1 MLQCIIDNRLRR
13 VTRFNP
19 FQRGYVAGG
28 SCIEAAFF
36 LYVVIQKAIITQNL
50 LYAIFVDLSI
60 AFPSA
65 PRALIY
71 IKSMLKGIPVVLVRL
86 VMAIYRDTDA
96 YIAWAGQYTRIFQE
110 NRGSGEGSVLG
121 PTLFLILYD
130 DIVEYLYGTICNWYI
145 TIGGVI
151 VICLMFADDTVL
163 FACNWEDCKN
173 TFNNYVQDTR
183 ENGLN
188 INVAKTVG
196 MVFRKKINVQE

>member
-1 MLQCIIDNRLRR
+1 MLVRRIWPSLLRSARVIPLAKPCKDYTKGDGYRDIQCILDNRLGRA
-13 VTRFNP
+13 TRFNP

-36 LYVVIQKAIITQNL
+36 LYVVIQKAIIRHSV

-71 IKSMLKGIPVVLVRL
+71 IKSMLKGIPAVLVRL

-96 YIAWAGQYTRIFQE
+96 WAGQYTRIFPE

-130 DIVEYLYGTICNWYI
+130 DIVE
-145 TIGGVI
+145 
-151 VICLMFADDTVL
+151 F
-163 FACNWEDCKN
+163 
-173 TFNNYVQDTR
+173 
-183 ENGLN
+183 
-188 INVAKTVG
+188 
-196 MVFRKKINVQE
+196 